1 MRTAR
6 EAHARAMRA
15 ALIPY
20 ALEMADKAAAAFGVE
35 PRYPFF
41 DRRLME
47 LCLALPADQKLDGGW
62 SRLVMRRAMTG
73 TLPETVCWRADK
85 ANLAPN
91 FRRRLLEQDRPFLD
105 EVIRK
110 QPGVLEEFVDIPA
123 LRRAYDRYER
133 QPTSSDALTLYS
145 AVVLGLWLQRTKL
158 AV

>member
-1 MRTAR
+1 
-6 EAHARAMRA
+6 
-15 ALIPY
+15 
-20 ALEMADKAAAAFGVE
+20 MADKAAAGFGVE

-133 QPTSSDALTLYS
+133 QPTNPDALTLYS